1 MSSKFSITLTNLSLK
16 DEINLWNKNIYYI
29 SYLVRALW
37 LFNLADRT
45 LLYGLLKIKVV
56 SVAKLLHDLS
66 PKVLNLFSK

>member
-29 SYLVRALW
+29 SYLMRALW
-37 LFNLADRT
+37 LLNLADRT
-45 LLYGLLKIKVV
+45 LLYSLLKNVV
-56 SVAKLLHDLS
+56 SVAKLLQDLS